1 MSGLAIAAILI
12 GLLTLAGL
20 WVWLYLK
27 RDMLSDV
34 SNGFAGVVDTSTAEN
49 AAAVIVATPYGQVI
63 HINDRARHWLD
74 LQHEIPDL
82 AQIERLV
89 QPRDNFLGLFA
100 RETQTSFQFHQRW
113 VEATSHY
120 VPGANDAR
128 MVVVMRELSPNAT
141 NGDKRVM
148 SVSQAMNIISE
159 IGEMVDASMGIE
171 QNLQFILNIVNRAL
185 PSDAGEICLWDE
197 GQKYLWQRGWIGADP
212 GYLLAVSEGG
222 GGYQLGQGA
231 AGWVAQHRQPL
242 LVSGELNI
250 NAENL
255 LKNHSYRGIVAVPLV
270 LNGDL
275 IGTLSM
281 FSRQP
286 NRYDEGAIALLQAIM
301 PAIVTAIRNA
311 ELYARQEDRIRDIA
325 SLQQIAE
332 HPNSDK
338 EATPI
343 YRLLNERMAKLLDSE
358 ICGVFLYDE
367 GLNAL
372 MPQLPFYGVPDNI
385 AQLLVIPLTENT
397 PQYDIWVRQPHW
409 GSNDVADDP
418 LIEALG
424 FRQMMIDIVG
434 IRNIVMFP
442 LQIAGERIGMV
453 AISNKRNKSG
463 FTPNDMQSLRVLST
477 QAALVV
483 ENIRLYQRERLI
495 DTELIGLQEM
505 THAIGALSHEGE
517 FYAEITERI
526 ARLTNSTMC
535 GILLY
540 DGKNRRLVAQLPFYG
555 VENALIADYQIQLV
569 SGSVIDELWTD
580 EPFWYSNQVAT
591 DALVYY
597 AGLDALAEATRVEK
611 TLFAVMSAGGRRIG
625 VVQISNK
632 VDGSDYNEKDARLL
646 QIFATQAAAIVE
658 NARLY
663 REVKMR
669 AEQSDSLRRV
679 AELASSV
686 LTTDQTLQ
694 PVLEEIGRFMDSPVV
709 YINILDLTTNSLVT
723 RPRWVYG
730 VDVYEPIVQDLGG
743 TGYENT
749 PALSKR
755 TFLSNDIMGDTRVL
769 PGYRNLAR
777 RFNVRSS
784 VLVPLLIGDRSL
796 GELGVGNRPGRQY
809 VRDDVNALSTVA
821 AQIAAAVERLLTYE
835 ATGENLR
842 ARMEELDAISRVSNQ
857 LALTVDLNALLE
869 MIRVEALKATKADD
883 STIVLL
889 RPPENW
895 PNPNSPQMERRLGGT
910 DQMQY
915 ELAGIEREAALR
927 GTEPVMVMDYQEK
940 QLKATPSFARS
951 AVAAAIVYADR
962 VVGVVHVYHHLPRY
976 FGERSTGF
984 LATLSAKATLAYQNS
999 EFYRQQTERGQR
1011 LSQRVDQLNRI
1022 FELGQMVQTNTDT
1035 LAIMEA
1041 TAFSVQQSVGFDTV
1055 LMLLTDEK
1063 EHVLRRVANAGMPL
1077 EAFASTKGEVLTLE
1091 VLAKLFKEEYRTSE
1105 SYFFPIE
1112 EVEHWYI
1119 PGIQALSTT
1128 YVGNRS
1134 ILATTKADWHE
1145 GDMLVVRMIGRGG
1158 NLLGLMILDRPYN
1171 NRRPDRQTLE
1181 VLEIFAHQAANM
1193 LENTRLFSDSQRNA
1207 AQEARLNEMINAIAS
1222 TQDLMEIATIIA
1234 RELLPLIPL
1243 RRLTMVLAGNDE
1255 SQSFDYLK
1263 VNIQEDTNDIRV
1275 SREQRRTLERT
1286 ALGRSYEEEKEYFY
1300 LADDDSVRHYE
1311 DLKVWVARGELSSLI
1326 VPLIAGG
1333 ECLGALHIGSHTA
1346 ELADPETRQFIQRLA
1361 RLVSSTVQTARLFN
1375 QAVNLRVLNESVV
1388 ESIQQGIVV
1397 LDSSGRIFSVNQFMR
1412 QQYGWDDN
1420 ALSQDLFAY
1429 RPDMSE
1435 YIKDDLRA
1443 VLERGE
1449 PRERIGQTSMGAD
1462 GTLLVRNFYLYPLRS
1477 RNQVRG
1483 AVLLVEDVT
1492 ERTRLEE
1499 AIEARANQLAA
1510 LTEVSTRITA
1520 SLERS
1525 EVLALALDEMG
1536 WIISFDVMAI
1546 FRRNGSFM
1554 ALEGVTGIPVDTP
1567 GLRVRIADDTR
1578 VQQLVESQR
1587 VIALQSDTPLSFV
1600 ADIHPP
1606 MELRSWMGVP
1616 LVNQGH
1622 VVGMLVLAQSQPG
1635 AYQTRQEQ
1643 DVAFTFASQ
1652 VAIAL
1657 ANADLFEQTFE
1668 RTNELGTLL
1677 EAAQATSL
1685 TRDVNEVFRTVA
1697 ELMFSALDTEYCS
1710 IMIWDEVD
1718 NDLIVQF
1725 AISRTG
1731 STKSVDPPGTRYGL
1745 IDYPARQR
1753 ALQQRE
1759 VVVIVDTERL
1769 KIDEPVSYMSEVLEL
1784 REAGRAARML
1794 VPLIVRDQAIGMIQ
1808 LEQSAGDDQAVTQQK
1823 VRLARALGTQV
1834 AIAIEN
1840 ARLSTETSKRFE
1852 ELLTINALSQAI
1864 SSTLNLDDMLPII
1877 KEQVPLITGA
1887 EELYLALYDEVTQLI
1902 TFPLAVRQGGEEFVI
1917 PPRPLGTDEV
1927 SYIVRKKHSL
1937 SLGADYFSPQE
1948 LRRSMGITNGEGDAK
1963 SYMGVPV
1970 KSGDQVVGV
1979 LAVRNMHRTRA
1990 FTLND
1995 DRILTT
2001 VGSQLGAAIQNARL
2015 FERVSNFAAEAQR
2028 LVAERTEELEAER
2041 DRLDTL
2047 YQITSELSRTLDM
2060 ENLLD
2065 RALGMVS
2072 KALDAQDGVILLS
2085 DPATDS
2091 LYCRAWI
2098 DPNRLYYPQ
2107 GPDKPARHPAEG
2119 LATWLIQNDDLTEHV
2134 VVVEDLHQE
2143 GYWNAKQPGAEDLRS
2158 ALAVVLENNE
2168 DPIGVMV
2175 LLSNEPGAFTETHLK
2190 LLVPAANQVAASIN
2204 SADLYQL
2211 IRDQAERLGKLLRT
2225 EQEESEKN
2233 SAILESINDGVM
2245 LADAS
2250 GKIVLFNAAAERIL
2264 QMPRDQVIGQPVN
2277 SLAGVYGA
2285 AAVRWLQMIREWTE
2299 SPERPEIADTSYTT
2313 QRLELGDIVVS
2324 TQISPVYSGD
2334 SFLGTVSVFRD
2345 ITRDVEADRA
2355 KDAFIENVSHEF
2367 RTPLTPI
2374 KGYIDL
2380 LLMGAGG
2387 ELSDVQTNFLSTIKN
2402 NVDRLTVLVND
2413 VLNIS
2418 KLSRRVLSMQRV
2430 ELQDVIPAVVEHIA
2444 MRPANSERNLD
2455 VHIYV
2460 EPGMPR
2466 IRADR
2471 EKLMQIINNLVDN
2484 AFNYTLPGGKID
2496 VSATMESNG
2505 KFVLI
2510 KVADT
2515 GVGIPAEF
2523 QDKAWR
2529 RFERHQETALR
2540 LEVAG
2545 TGLGLPLV
2553 KELVQMH
2560 NGEVWL
2566 ESEVNVGTT
2575 FYVRLPLEQP
2585 NYITETMTALPASTE
2600 IMPGD

>member
-12 GLLTLAGL
+12 GVLTLAGL
-20 WVWLYLK
+20 WLWLSLK
-27 RDMLSDV
+27 RNMPQDLSELSSGLYV
-34 SNGFAGVVDTSTAEN
+34 SNGTEN
-49 AAAVIVATPYGQVI
+49 AAAMIVATPYGQVV
-63 HINDRARHWLD
+63 HINDRARVWLD
-74 LQHEIPDL
+74 IQQETPDL

-89 QPRDNFLGLFA
+89 QPRDNFLNLFA
-100 RETQTSFQFHQRW
+100 GETHTSFQFHNRW
-113 VEATSHY
+113 VEASSHY
-120 VPGANDAR
+120 VPGADDAR
-128 MVVVMRELSPNAT
+128 MVIVMRELSGAT
-141 NGDKRVM
+141 PSDEGVM
-148 SVSQAMNIISE
+148 SVSQAMNVIAE
-159 IGEMVDASMGIE
+159 IGEVVDASMGME
-171 QNLQFILNIVNRAL
+171 QNLQSILNIINRVL
-185 PSDAGEICLWDE
+185 PSDAGEISLWDE
-197 GQKYLWQRGWIGADP
+197 AQNYLWLRGWIGADP
-212 GYLLAVSEGG
+212 SYALAISEAG
-222 GGYQLGQGA
+222 GGYKVGQGV

-242 LVSGELNI
+242 LVTDDLNLSI
-250 NAENL
+250 QNL
-255 LKNHSYRGIVAVPLV
+255 LANHAYHGIVAVPL
-270 LNGDL
+270 LTNGDL
-275 IGTLSM
+275 VGTLTLLSHKH
-281 FSRQP
+281 
-286 NRYDEGAIALLQAIM
+286 NHYDQGAVALLQAIS
-301 PAIVTAIRNA
+301 PAVVTAIRNA
-311 ELYARQEDRIRDIA
+311 ELYARQEDRIKDIA

-332 HPNSDK
+332 HPKSDK
-338 EATPI
+338 DATPI
-343 YRLLNERMAKLLDSE
+343 YRLLNERMAKLVDAE
-358 ICGVFLYDE
+358 MCGVFLYDQE
-367 GLNAL
+367 RNAL
-372 MPQLPFYGVPDNI
+372 LPQLPFYGVPDNF
-385 AQLLVIPLTENT
+385 AALFMIPLTEGSL
-397 PQYDIWVRQPHW
+397 QQDIWLRQPHW
-409 GSNDVADDP
+409 VSDDVMDDP
-418 LIEALG
+418 LMTSLG
-424 FRQMMIDIVG
+424 LGEIIKTVG
-434 IRNIVMFP
+434 IRNTVMFP

-453 AISNKRNKSG
+453 AISNKRRKTG

-483 ENIRLYQRERLI
+483 ENIRLYQRERMI

-526 ARLTNSTMC
+526 ARLTGSAMC
-535 GILLY
+535 GILSY
-540 DGKNRRLVAQLPFYG
+540 DSKNRRLVAQVPFYG
-555 VENALIADYQIQLV
+555 IAAALVADYEIALTP
-569 SGSVIDELWTD
+569 GSVTDELWT
-580 EPFWYSNQVAT
+580 EVEFWYSNRVAT
-591 DALVYY
+591 DPLVYY
-597 AGLDALAEATRVEK
+597 TGLDALAEKTGVQK
-611 TLFAVMSAGGRRIG
+611 TLFAAMSAGGRRIG
-625 VVQISNK
+625 VVQVSNK
-632 VDGSDYNEKDARLL
+632 TDGSDYNDKDARLL
-646 QIFATQAAAIVE
+646 QIFATQAAAIIE

-663 REVKMR
+663 REVRLR
-669 AEQSDSLRRV
+669 AEQAESLRRV
-679 AELASSV
+679 AEMASSV
-686 LTTDQTLQ
+686 LTTDQTFQ
-694 PVLEEIGRFMDSPVV
+694 PVLEVIAKFMDSSAVF
-709 YINILDLTTNSLVT
+709 INILDHTTNSLVS

-730 VDVYEPIVQDLGG
+730 LDLTEPLIQDLSLG
-743 TGYENT
+743 GYEAT
-749 PALSKR
+749 PALAKR
-755 TFLSNDIMGDTRVL
+755 AFFSNDVPQDKRIL
-769 PGYRNLAR
+769 KGYQNIAQ
-777 RFNVRSS
+777 RFGVKNT
-784 VLVPLLIGDRSL
+784 VLVPLLIGDRSM
-796 GELGVGNRPGRQY
+796 GELGVANRKGRQY
-809 VRDDVNALSTVA
+809 TREDVNALSAVA

-842 ARMEELDAISRVSNQ
+842 SRMEELDAIARVSNQ
-857 LALTVDLNALLE
+857 LALTMDLNEVLKQ
-869 MIRVEALKATKADD
+869 IQYEALKATRADD

-889 RPPENW
+889 RAPETGSA
-895 PNPNSPQMERRLGGT
+895 PNMPLMERRIGGA
-910 DQMQY
+910 DPMQF
-915 ELAGIEREAALR
+915 ELAPIEREAVLR
-927 GTEPVMVMDYQEK
+927 GTEPVLVADYLDSD
-940 QLKATPSFARS
+940 LKPMPSFARS
-951 AVAAAIVYADR
+951 AAAATIIYTNR
-962 VVGVVHVYHHLPRY
+962 VIGVIHVYHHQPRH
-976 FGERSTGF
+976 FGDRSTGF
-984 LATLSAKATLAYQNS
+984 LVTLSAKASLGYQNAD
-999 EFYRQQTERGQR
+999 FYRQQTERGQR

-1022 FELGQMVQTNTDT
+1022 FELGQMLQTNTDT
-1035 LAIMEA
+1035 PAIMEA
-1041 TAFSVQQSVGFDTV
+1041 TAYSVQQSVGFDTV

-1063 EHVLRRVANAGMPL
+1063 DGVLRRIAHAGMPL
-1077 EAFASTKGEVLTLE
+1077 DVFANTKGDTLLLDVLE
-1091 VLAKLFKEEYRTSE
+1091 KLMLPDYRNNE

-1112 EVEHWYI
+1112 DVERWYI
-1119 PGIQALSTT
+1119 PGIQALSTA

-1134 ILATTKADWHE
+1134 VLATSKADWHE
-1145 GDMLVVRMIGRGG
+1145 GDMLLVRMMGRGG
-1158 NLLGLMILDRPYN
+1158 NLLGLMVLDRPYS
-1171 NRRPDRQTLE
+1171 NRRPDRQTME

-1193 LENTRLFSDSQRNA
+1193 LENTRLFSESQRNA

-1222 TQDLMEIATIIA
+1222 TQDLSEIASIIA
-1234 RELLPLIPL
+1234 HELHSLLPLH
-1243 RRLTMVLAGNDE
+1243 RLTLVLAGSDE

-1263 VNIQEDTNDIRV
+1263 VSVLEAGNIQVT
-1275 SREQRRTLERT
+1275 REQRRTLERT
-1286 ALGRSYEEEKEYFY
+1286 ALGRTFDDQKEFLY
-1300 LADDDSVRHYE
+1300 LADDEAVRHYD
-1311 DLKVWVARGELSSLI
+1311 DLKAWYARGEVSSLLL
-1326 VPLIAGG
+1326 PLVAGG
-1333 ECLGALHIGSHTA
+1333 ECLGALHIGSHTPALA
-1346 ELADPETRQFIQRLA
+1346 EPETRQFVNRLGQ
-1361 RLVSSTVQTARLFN
+1361 LVSSTVQTARLFN

-1397 LDSSGRIFSVNQFMR
+1397 LDSSGRIFSVNQYMR
-1412 QQYGWDDN
+1412 QKYAWDDN

-1429 RPDMSE
+1429 RPEMSE
-1435 YIKDDLRA
+1435 FIKDDLRA
-1443 VLERGE
+1443 VLEWGE
-1449 PRERIGQTSMGAD
+1449 PRERIGQTSTGAD
-1462 GTLLVRNFYLYPLRS
+1462 GALLVRNFYLYPLRS
-1477 RNQVRG
+1477 NNQVRG

-1492 ERTRLEE
+1492 DRTRLEE

-1536 WIISFDVMAI
+1536 WIISFEVMAI

-1554 ALEGVTGIPVDTP
+1554 VLEGITGMKTEAP
-1567 GLRVRIADDTR
+1567 GMRVRIADDTR
-1578 VQQLVESQR
+1578 VQQLVEAQR
-1587 VIALQSDTPLSFV
+1587 VITLQSETPMTFV
-1600 ADIHPP
+1600 ADMKSTAPLH
-1606 MELRSWMGVP
+1606 SWMGVP

-1622 VVGMLVLAQSQPG
+1622 VVGMLVLAQFDSD

-1718 NDLIVQF
+1718 NELVVEF
-1725 AISRTG
+1725 AISRSG
-1731 STKSVDPPGTRYGL
+1731 STDNVDPPGIRYGL

-1769 KIDEPVSYMSEVLEL
+1769 KLDEPVAYMSEVLEL
-1784 REAGRAARML
+1784 RDAGRAARML
-1794 VPLIVRDQAIGMIQ
+1794 VPLVVRDQAIGMIQ
-1808 LEQSAGDDQAVTQQK
+1808 LEQTAGDDQAVTQQK

-1864 SSTLNLDDMLPII
+1864 SSTLNLDDMLPVI

-1887 EELYLALYDEVTQLI
+1887 EELYLALYDELSRVI
-1902 TFPLAVRQGGEEFVI
+1902 TFPLAVRQGGAEFLI
-1917 PPRPLGTDEV
+1917 APRPLGTDEV
-1927 SYIVRKKHSL
+1927 SYIIRRKHSL
-1937 SLGADYFSPQE
+1937 SLGADYFSPDE
-1948 LRRSMGITNGEGDAK
+1948 LRRSMGITSGEGDAK

-1979 LAVRNMHRTRA
+1979 LAVRNLNRTRA

-1995 DRILTT
+1995 DRILST

-2028 LVAERTEELEAER
+2028 LVAERTEELEEER

-2065 RALGMVS
+2065 RALSMVS
-2072 KALDAQDGVILLS
+2072 KAVGATDGVILLS
-2085 DPATDS
+2085 DPATDN

-2098 DPNRLYYPQ
+2098 DPKRLYYPQ
-2107 GPDKPARHPAEG
+2107 GPMGPARHPAEG
-2119 LATWLIQNDDLTEHV
+2119 LATWLIQNDDLNEHV
-2134 VVVEDLHQE
+2134 VVVEDLHE
-2143 GYWNAKQPGAEDLRS
+2143 EMYWNKSRAGAEDLRS
-2158 ALAVVLENNE
+2158 ALAVVLESNE
-2168 DPIGVMV
+2168 DPMGVMV
-2175 LLSNEPGAFTETHLK
+2175 LLSNEPYAFTENHLK

-2225 EQEESEKN
+2225 EQEESQKN

-2245 LADAS
+2245 LADSS
-2250 GKIVLFNAAAERIL
+2250 GKIILFNAAAERIL
-2264 QMPRDQVIGQPVN
+2264 QMPRDQVIGQSVN

-2285 AAVRWLQMIREWTE
+2285 AAVRWLQMMEEWTG
-2299 SPERPEIADTSYTT
+2299 SQERPDITDTSYTT
-2313 QRLELGDIVVS
+2313 QRLELGDIIVS
-2324 TQISPVYSGD
+2324 TQLSPVYIGD

-2387 ELSDVQTNFLSTIKN
+2387 DLSDVQSNFLGTIKN
-2402 NVDRLTVLVND
+2402 NVDRLTILVND

-2430 ELQDVIPAVVEHIA
+2430 DLQEVIPAVVEHIA
-2444 MRPANSERNLD
+2444 ARPANANRDMD
-2455 VHIYV
+2455 VRVYV
-2460 EPGMPR
+2460 EPGLPR

-2496 VSATMESNG
+2496 VSATMENNG
-2505 KFVLI
+2505 KFVLVKI
-2510 KVADT
+2510 EDT
-2515 GVGIPAEF
+2515 GVGIPDDF
-2523 QDKAWR
+2523 QEKAWR
-2529 RFERHQETALR
+2529 RFERHQDTALK

-2566 ESEVNVGTT
+2566 ESVVDVGTT
-2575 FYVRLPLEQP
+2575 FYIRLPLEQP
-2585 NYITETMTALPASTE
+2585 NYITETMTALPMSTE

>member
-12 GLLTLAGL
+12 GVLTLAGL
-20 WVWLYLK
+20 WVWLALK
-27 RDMLSDV
+27 RNMPQELAELSTGLQV
-34 SNGFAGVVDTSTAEN
+34 ANGADN
-49 AAAVIVATPYGQVI
+49 ASAMIVATPFGRVI
-63 HINDRARHWLD
+63 HLNDRARQWLD
-74 LQHEIPDL
+74 IQQETPDL
-82 AQIERLV
+82 VQIERLV
-89 QPRDNFLGLFA
+89 QPRDNFLNLFA
-100 RETQTSFQFHQRW
+100 GETQTSFQFHHRW
-113 VEATSHY
+113 VEATSHF
-120 VPGANDAR
+120 VPGATDAR
-128 MVVVMRELSPNAT
+128 MVIVMRELSGAAP
-141 NGDKRVM
+141 GDDRVL
-148 SVSQAMNIISE
+148 SVSQAMNIIAE
-159 IGEMVDASMGIE
+159 IGEVIDASMGME
-171 QNLQFILNIVNRAL
+171 QNLQSILNIVHRTL

-197 GQKYLWQRGWIGADP
+197 RQKYLRQRGWIGADTE
-212 GYLLAVSEGG
+212 YLFAVSESG
-222 GGYQLGQGA
+222 GGYQLGQGI

-242 LVSGELNI
+242 LVNDELSSSVQH
-250 NAENL
+250 L
-255 LKNHSYRGIVAVPLV
+255 LLNHAYGAIVAVPLV
-270 LNGDL
+270 SNSDL
-275 IGTLSM
+275 IGTLSL
-281 FSRQP
+281 FSRTP
-286 NRYDEGAIALLQAIM
+286 NHYDQAALALLQAIS
-301 PAIVTAIRNA
+301 PAVVTAVRNA
-311 ELYARQEDRIRDIA
+311 DLYARQEDRIKDIA
-325 SLQQIAE
+325 SLQEIAE
-332 HPNSDK
+332 HPKSDK
-338 EATPI
+338 DATPI
-343 YRLLNERMAKLLDSE
+343 YRLLNERMAKLVDAE
-358 ICGVFLYDE
+358 MCGVFLYDE
-367 GLNAL
+367 ERQAL
-372 MPQLPFYGVPDNI
+372 LPQLPFYGVPDNFAALFI
-385 AQLLVIPLTENT
+385 IPLIEGSI
-397 PQYDIWVRQPHW
+397 QQDIWLRQPHW
-409 GSNDVADDP
+409 VSADVMDDP
-418 LIEALG
+418 LMESLG
-424 FRQMMIDIVG
+424 FQQIISTVG
-434 IRNIVMFP
+434 IRNTVMFP
-442 LQIAGERIGMV
+442 LQIAGGRIGMV
-453 AISNKRNKSG
+453 AISNKRHKSG
-463 FTPNDMQSLRVLST
+463 FTPSDMQNLRVLST

-483 ENIRLYQRERLI
+483 ENVRLYQRERMI

-526 ARLTNSTMC
+526 ARLTGSTMC
-535 GILLY
+535 GILSY
-540 DGKNRRLVAQLPFYG
+540 DNKNRQLVAQLPFYG
-555 VENALIADYQIQLV
+555 IDAALVKDYVVALTP
-569 SGSVIDELWTD
+569 GSVTDELWTEVD
-580 EPFWYSNQVAT
+580 FWYSNRIAT
-591 DALVYY
+591 DPLVYY
-597 AGLDALAEATRVEK
+597 AGLDTLAEKTGVQK
-611 TLFAVMSAGGRRIG
+611 TLFVAMSAGGRRIG
-625 VVQISNK
+625 VVQVSNK
-632 VDGSDYNEKDARLL
+632 VDGSDYNDKDARLL
-646 QIFATQAAAIVE
+646 QIFATQAAAIIE

-663 REVKMR
+663 REVRLR
-669 AEQSDSLRRV
+669 AEQAESLRRV
-679 AELASSV
+679 AEMSSSV
-686 LTTDQTLQ
+686 LTTDETFQ
-694 PVLEEIGRFMDSPVV
+694 PVLEVIAKFMDSPAVF
-709 YINILDLTTNSLVT
+709 INILDLTTNSLVS

-730 VDVYEPIVQDLGG
+730 FELTEPLIQDLAIG
-743 TGYENT
+743 GYEAT

-755 TFLSNDIMGDTRVL
+755 AFFSNDIPNDKRVL
-769 PGYRNLAR
+769 KGYQNISQ
-777 RFNVRSS
+777 RFEVHST
-784 VLVPLLIGDRSL
+784 VLVPLLIGDRSM
-796 GELGVGNRPGRQY
+796 GELGVANRTSRPY
-809 VRDDVNALSTVA
+809 VREDVSALISVA

-842 ARMEELDAISRVSNQ
+842 SRMEELDAIARVSNQ
-857 LALTVDLNALLE
+857 LALTVDLNEVLHQ
-869 MIRVEALKATKADD
+869 IQTEAMKATRADD

-889 RPPENW
+889 RPSETW
-895 PNPNSPQMERRLGGT
+895 SSPTSPLMERRLGGS
-910 DQMQY
+910 DSMQF
-915 ELAGIEREAALR
+915 ELAQIERAAVER
-927 GTEPVMVMDYQEK
+927 GTEAVMIVDYQESN
-940 QLKATPSFARS
+940 LKPVPAYARS
-951 AVAAAIVYADR
+951 AVAAAIVYSNR
-962 VVGVVHVYHHLPRY
+962 VIGVVHVYHHQPRH
-976 FGERSTGF
+976 FGDRATGF
-984 LATLSAKATLAYQNS
+984 LVTLSAKASLAYQNA
-999 EFYRQQTERGQR
+999 EFYRQQSERGQR

-1022 FELGQMVQTNTDT
+1022 FELGQMLQTNTDT
-1035 LAIMEA
+1035 PAIMEA
-1041 TAFSVQQSVGFDTV
+1041 TAYSVQQSVGFDTV

-1063 EHVLRRVANAGMPL
+1063 ESLLRRVAHAGMPL
-1077 EAFASTKGEVLTLE
+1077 DVFSNTKDDTMPLDVLE
-1091 VLAKLFKEEYRTSE
+1091 KLLQADYRNNE

-1112 EVEHWYI
+1112 EIERWYL
-1119 PGIQALSTT
+1119 PGIQALSTS

-1134 ILATTKADWHE
+1134 VLATTKSDWHE
-1145 GDMLVVRMIGRGG
+1145 GDMLIVRMMGRRG
-1158 NLLGLMILDRPYN
+1158 NLLGLMALDRPYN
-1171 NRRPDRQTLE
+1171 NRRPDRQTME
-1181 VLEIFAHQAANM
+1181 VLEIFAHQSANM

-1222 TQDLMEIATIIA
+1222 TQDLSEIASIIA
-1234 RELLPLIPL
+1234 HELHSLLPLH
-1243 RRLTMVLAGNDE
+1243 RLTLVLAGSDE

-1263 VNIQEDTNDIRV
+1263 VNVTDGDIQV

-1286 ALGRSYEEEKEYFY
+1286 ALGRTFDDQKEFLYV
-1300 LADDDSVRHYE
+1300 ANDEIVRHYE
-1311 DLKVWVARGELSSLI
+1311 DLKAWYARGEVSSLI
-1326 VPLIAGG
+1326 LPLIAGG
-1333 ECLGALHIGSHTA
+1333 ECLGALHIGSHTESLA
-1346 ELADPETRQFIQRLA
+1346 EPETRQFINRLA
-1361 RLVSSTVQTARLFN
+1361 QLVSSTVQTARLFN
-1375 QAVNLRVLNESVV
+1375 QAINLRVLNESVV

-1397 LDSSGRIFSVNQFMR
+1397 LDSSGRIFSVNQYMR
-1412 QQYGWDDN
+1412 QQYSWDDL

-1429 RPDMSE
+1429 RPEMSE
-1435 YIKDDLRA
+1435 FIKDDLRA
-1443 VLERGE
+1443 VLEWGE
-1449 PRERIGQTSMGAD
+1449 PRERIGQTSTGAD
-1462 GTLLVRNFYLYPLRS
+1462 GALLVRNFYLYPLRS
-1477 RNQVRG
+1477 NNQVRG

-1536 WIISFDVMAI
+1536 WIISFEVMAI

-1554 ALEGVTGIPVDTP
+1554 ALEGITGMPAEAP
-1567 GLRVRIADDTR
+1567 GMRVRIADDVR
-1578 VQQLVESQR
+1578 VQQLVEAQR
-1587 VIALQSDTPLSFV
+1587 VITIQSEEPMSFV
-1600 ADIHPP
+1600 AEMKPAVP
-1606 MELRSWMGVP
+1606 LYSWMGVP

-1622 VVGMLVLAQSQPG
+1622 VVGMLVLAQSELG

-1685 TRDVNEVFRTVA
+1685 TRDVNQVFRTVA

-1718 NDLIVQF
+1718 NELVVEF

-1731 STKSVDPPGTRYGL
+1731 STENVDPPGIRYGL

-1769 KIDEPVSYMSEVLEL
+1769 KLDEPVSYMSEVLEL

-1794 VPLIVRDQAIGMIQ
+1794 VPLVVRDQAIGMIQ
-1808 LEQSAGDDQAVTQQK
+1808 LEQTAGDDQAVTQQK

-1864 SSTLNLDDMLPII
+1864 SSTLNLDDMLPVI

-1887 EELYLALYDEVTQLI
+1887 EELYLALYDELSQLI
-1902 TFPLAVRQGGEEFVI
+1902 TFPLGVRKGGEEFLI
-1917 PPRPLGTDEV
+1917 PARPLGTDEV
-1927 SYIVRKKHSL
+1927 SYIIRRKHSL
-1937 SLGADYFSPQE
+1937 SLGADYFSPDE
-1948 LRRSMGITNGEGDAK
+1948 LRRSMGITSGEGDAK

-1979 LAVRNMHRTRA
+1979 LAVRNTHRTRA

-1995 DRILTT
+1995 DRILST

-2015 FERVSNFAAEAQR
+2015 FERVSNFAAEAQQ
-2028 LVAERTEELEAER
+2028 LVAERTEELEEER

-2065 RALGMVS
+2065 RALSMVS
-2072 KALDAQDGVILLS
+2072 KAVGATDGVILLS
-2085 DPATDS
+2085 DPATDN

-2098 DPNRLYYPQ
+2098 DPHRLYYPQ
-2107 GPDKPARHPAEG
+2107 GPMGPARHPAEG
-2119 LATWLIQNDDLTEHV
+2119 LATWLIQNDDLNEHV

-2143 GYWNAKQPGAEDLRS
+2143 SYWSKTRAGAEDLRS
-2158 ALAVVLENNE
+2158 ALAVVLESNE
-2168 DPIGVMV
+2168 DPMGVMV
-2175 LLSNEPGAFTETHLK
+2175 LLSNEPYAFTENHLK

-2225 EQEESEKN
+2225 EQEESQKN

-2245 LADAS
+2245 LADSS
-2250 GKIVLFNAAAERIL
+2250 GKIILFNAAAERIL
-2264 QMPRDQVIGQPVN
+2264 QMPRDQVIGQHVN

-2285 AAVRWLQMIREWTE
+2285 AAVRWLQMMDEWTGAQ
-2299 SPERPEIADTSYTT
+2299 ERPDITDTSYTT

-2324 TQISPVYSGD
+2324 TQLSPVYIGD

-2387 ELSDVQTNFLSTIKN
+2387 DLSDVQANFLGTIKN
-2402 NVDRLTVLVND
+2402 NVDRLTILVND

-2430 ELQDVIPAVVEHIA
+2430 DLHDVVPSVVEHIA
-2444 MRPANSERNLD
+2444 VRPANAERD
-2455 VHIYV
+2455 IEVHVYV
-2460 EPGMPR
+2460 EPGLPR

-2496 VSATMESNG
+2496 VSATMENNG

-2510 KVADT
+2510 KIADT
-2515 GVGIPAEF
+2515 GVGIPEDF

-2529 RFERHQETALR
+2529 RFERHQDTALR

-2566 ESEVNVGTT
+2566 ESTVDVGTT
-2575 FYVRLPLEQP
+2575 FFVRLPLEQP
-2585 NYITETMTALPASTE
+2585 NYITETMTALPMSTE